1 MLPQGGWRR
10 QGRGEAEVPV
20 LARGTACGHLR
31 LLAPGGGT
39 EVAWGEWA
47 RLFPSRVEGEQTPDP
62 PVHPA
67 GALCRPRLLGPRGD
81 LAWLIWGLHLR

>member
-10 QGRGEAEVPV
+10 QGRGEGEVPV

-67 GALCRPRLLGPRGD
+67 RRPLPALPPGSSGD